1 MRKWT
6 KTICDLAIAAAL
18 LVPVAHSIADNDVRI
33 SETGLSLIR
42 HFEGFVSKAKP
53 DAITGAAPWS
63 YGFGFTR
70 TAHGRPVTPNDTIS
84 KAEAER
90 RLSREVQSYCAGAIQ
105 KIDPA
110 HRTQNRVDAAAS
122 FCWNAGVIK
131 FSRSIFYRRWA
142 AGDIDGAARALR
154 YWTAR
159 GTKAEAHLRKRRSV
173 EERLFRASTT
183 HSLGNLD

>member
-1 MRKWT
+1 MP
-6 KTICDLAIAAAL
+6 AL
-18 LVPVAHSIADNDVRI
+18 SSNAENDVRI

-42 HFEGFVSKAKP
+42 QFEGFVSKARP

-70 TAHGRPVTPNDTIS
+70 NPHGRPVAPGDSIS

-90 RLSREVQSYCAGAIQ
+90 RLSTEVQSYCGGAIRR
-105 KIDPA
+105 IDPK

-122 FCWNAGVIK
+122 FCWNTGVVR
-131 FSRSIFYRRWA
+131 FTRSIFYTKWA
-142 AGDIDGAARALR
+142 SGDIEGAAKALR
-154 YWTAR
+154 YWVAR
-159 GTKAEAHLRKRRSV
+159 GTKAETHLRKRRAV
-173 EERLFRASTT
+173 EERLFRASQY